1 MAKAMDR
8 WVFNGPPFF
17 SHSTTNSC
25 GVATGFSGKYSFDLI
40 DQMCDENGC
49 ILRIEAKINEDNFII
64 KFITLIP
71 SQNN

>member
-1 MAKAMDR
+1 
-8 WVFNGPPFF
+8 
-17 SHSTTNSC
+17 
-25 GVATGFSGKYSFDLI
+25 
-40 DQMCDENGC
+40 MCDENGC